1 MSQLSWTDVFTDASH
16 LDFRRLLG
24 LWPKTVSGSV
34 VPIGAS
40 AFGDLFFQRPHGSVE
55 KLDVLVGGVH
65 YAASSFD
72 EFRSLMNSRYW
83 RDVNLLTGGVRL
95 AQSKGLARKQSQFFG
110 FTAHPSFSGRMNW
123 ALAMPMDAVDWHA
136 VCAKALDRSPR

>member
-1 MSQLSWTDVFTDASH
+1 MSQLSWTDLFTDASH
-16 LDFRRLLG
+16 LDFERLLG

-40 AFGDLFFQRPHGSVE
+40 AFGDLFFQRPLGNVE

-72 EFRSLMNSRYW
+72 EFKSLMNSRYW

-95 AQSKGLARKQSQFFG
+95 AQSKGLPRKQSQLFG
-110 FTAHPSFSGRMNW
+110 FAAHPSFSGKMDW
-123 ALAMPMDAVDWHA
+123 ALAMPMDVVDWHA
-136 VCAKALDRSPR
+136 VC